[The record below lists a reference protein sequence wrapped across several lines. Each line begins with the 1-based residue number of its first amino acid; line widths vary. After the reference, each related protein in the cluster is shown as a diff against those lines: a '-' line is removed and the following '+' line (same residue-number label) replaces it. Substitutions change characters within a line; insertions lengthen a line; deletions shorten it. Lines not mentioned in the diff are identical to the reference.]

1 MLVSEAVGRA
11 LVSEGVRFV
20 FGLLGSGNLAVTNSL
35 RDAGATFVA
44 ARHETGAVCMADGY
58 SRVSGEVCCAS
69 VHQGPGLTNAI
80 TGLTEAAKSRT
91 PIVVVAPDTPAA
103 ALRSNFKIDQDA
115 LVESVGAVAERVH
128 GAETAVADAVRAVR
142 RARLERRAVVL
153 MLPLD
158 VQAMEARGHG
168 APEAPELAPTRP
180 DDAAV
185 ARAAALLA
193 DARRPA
199 IVAGRGAVVADAGPA
214 LRRLGELSGAV
225 LATSAVANGLFA
237 GDPYDLGISGGFAT
251 PTAARLLQDADVVLA
266 VGASLNAWTTR
277 HGTLFA
283 PDATVVQ
290 VDVDAE
296 AIGAH
301 RNVDLGL
308 VGDARFTAE
317 ALVAALDASAPC
329 KPRSGHARSATSDS
343 ASDDA
348 RAAAPDAAHSDPAA
362 PLEPLA
368 EVDPTHA
375 IAAAAR
381 ALTAQV
387 TLPSGRSDEL
397 AEQIAAGRWRDEPYD
412 EGDVLDPRTLSIALD
427 DLLPAERTVAVDSG
441 HFMGWPSMYLRVPD
455 ADGFVF
461 PQAFQCVG
469 LALGDAI
476 GAAYARPD
484 RLTVAALGDGG
495 ALLSLPEFETLGRLG
510 LPILTVIYNDA
521 AYGAEV
527 HHFRP
532 MGHAVDLAQ
541 FPDTDFAALARAAG
555 CEGITVRD
563 VADLEPLRAWLE
575 RRDRPMVV
583 DAKVDP
589 DLCADWLEEAFRG
602 H

>member
-1 MLVSEAVGRA
+1 MVVSEAVGRA
-11 LVSEGVRFV
+11 LASEGVRVV
-20 FGLLGSGNLAVTNSL
+20 FGLLGSGNLAVTNAL
-35 RDAGATFVA
+35 RDAGARFVA

-58 SRVSGEVCCAS
+58 ARVSGEVGCAS

-91 PIVVVAPDTPAA
+91 PVVLVAADTPAS
-103 ALRSNFKIDQDA
+103 ALRSNFKIDQDG

-128 GAETAVADAVRAVR
+128 GAESAVADAVRAVR
-142 RARLERRAVVL
+142 RARAERRTVVL

-158 VQAMEARGHG
+158 VQAMETDGG
-168 APEAPELAPTRP
+168 AAGPTLQLAPPRP
-180 DDAAV
+180 DDATV
-185 ARAAALLA
+185 ARIAAILA

-199 IVAGRGAVVADAGPA
+199 IVAGRGAVLSDAGPA
-214 LRRLGELSGAV
+214 LRRLGELTGAV

-237 GDPYDLGISGGFAT
+237 GDPYDLGIAGGFAT
-251 PTAARLLQDADVVLA
+251 PTATRLLRDADVVLA

-277 HGTLFA
+277 HGTMFA
-283 PDATVVQ
+283 PDAQVIQ

-301 RNVDLGL
+301 RPVDVGAI
-308 VGDARFTAE
+308 GDARLTAE
-317 ALVAALDASAPC
+317 ALVAALEDTPAQ
-329 KPRSGHARSATSDS
+329 PRT
-343 ASDDA
+343 
-348 RAAAPDAAHSDPAA
+348 
-362 PLEPLA
+362 
-368 EVDPTHA
+368 
-375 IAAAAR
+375 
-381 ALTAQV
+381 
-387 TLPSGRSDEL
+387 DEL
-397 AEQIAAGRWRDEPYD
+397 AARIATGAWRDESYD
-412 EGDVLDPRTLSIALD
+412 ETTAVDVVDPRTLSIALD
-427 DLLPAERTVAVDSG
+427 DLLPTERTVAVDSG

-455 ADGFVF
+455 AAGFVF

-469 LALGDAI
+469 LALGNAM
-476 GAAYARPD
+476 GAALARPD

-510 LPILTVIYNDA
+510 LPILVIVYNDA

-541 FPDTDFAALARAAG
+541 FADTDFAALARAAG
-555 CEGITVRD
+555 CEGITARSI
-563 VADLEPLRAWLE
+563 ADLEFLRAWLE
-575 RRDRPMVV
+575 KREGPMVL

-589 DLCADWLEEAFRG
+589 DICADWLEEAFRG